1 MRGMG
6 GFVIGLIFG
15 AGLMWFMIGGPRVG
29 GNTGDAILK
38 VSAKDTVIVSAA
50 KYDTVIVSARKD
62 TVIVSAVDAD
72 PDCEKTPR
80 PPECPPKI
88 YRAMQSR

>member
-1 MRGMG
+1 
-6 GFVIGLIFG
+6 
-15 AGLMWFMIGGPRVG
+15 
-29 GNTGDAILK
+29 
-38 VSAKDTVIVSAA
+38 
-50 KYDTVIVSARKD
+50 VSARKD